1 MNRHGRWRVRRHQ
14 GLHETLGHRGKRA
27 RRPPQGLD
35 ELLGQHHVLRHQ
47 GHDGLGQQEVHVQ
60 GNAALGHQGHP
71 GLVLTWLSLSGLVS
85 GLVWS

>member
-1 MNRHGRWRVRRHQ
+1 MVASKFGVTRDCMKPLAKW
-14 GLHETLGHRGKRA
+14 GKRA

-47 GHDGLGQQEVHVQ
+47 GHDVLGQQEVHVQ
-60 GNAALGHQGHP
+60 GHAALGHQGHP
-71 GLVLTWLSLSGLVS
+71 GLVLTCLVLSGLVS